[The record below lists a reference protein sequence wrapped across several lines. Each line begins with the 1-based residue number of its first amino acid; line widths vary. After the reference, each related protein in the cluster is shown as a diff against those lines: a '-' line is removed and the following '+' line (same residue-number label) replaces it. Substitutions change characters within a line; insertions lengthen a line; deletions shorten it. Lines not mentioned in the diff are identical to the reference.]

1 MIYREWFSNLWR
13 WISSIRFAI
22 WVLVLL
28 SAASAIGAI
37 VPQAPT
43 TPNADLLY
51 RRYGQVLYLIV
62 KIFGFDDV
70 FHSWWFVVLLGLFT
84 INLSSCTVRR
94 LVRTIHSI
102 RSSIETFAEP
112 DRNHAL
118 TVNFGES
125 QLTVGEVC
133 KAVTRVL
140 RKKKL
145 KVKEKGTQIVGIRWR
160 YGPFGPDVVHVGI
173 GIILIG
179 VLLGVFKF
187 QGKIYVSEK
196 QLGNVLQPCS
206 EQGGNDCLHG
216 VPFGVRI
223 EDFGVELYPRTMIPK
238 QYWTIMTV
246 LENGVEVK
254 TLRVE
259 VNRPLRYRGI
269 NFYQTFYGYDL
280 NAAQIAISVADWGK
294 RENLG
299 TFFLRVGEAV
309 RIPNKDDFVVFTRF
323 FTTYA
328 LRADG
333 SPMNLEMPSPQNP
346 AATLVVHEANN
357 VYVVTLLAN
366 SFYPF
371 SHPNSTY
378 AFYLQNFFV
387 PRYVVLTYSRDP
399 GYPVVF
405 GGFAV
410 VVAGLIWSFY
420 FRPRKIWVLI
430 DIPANKAFIIG
441 DAKTHRLYR
450 GWLEA
455 VAEDLER
462 ELKGGQSC

>member
-1 MIYREWFSNLWR
+1 MLHRERFSKVWR
-13 WISSIRFAI
+13 WISSIRFTI

-28 SAASAIGAI
+28 SAASAIGAV

-43 TPNADLLY
+43 TPNAELLY
-51 RRYGQVLYLIV
+51 RRYGQALYLIV

-70 FHSWWFVVLLGLFT
+70 FHSWWFMVLLALFT
-84 INLSSCTVRR
+84 LNLGSCTARR
-94 LVRTIHSI
+94 LVRTMHSI
-102 RSSIETFAEP
+102 GPFPETLANP
-112 DRNHAL
+112 DLNRAL
-118 TVNFGES
+118 TVSFGES
-125 QLTVGEVC
+125 QLTMAEVC
-133 KAVTRVL
+133 QVVTRVL

-145 KVKEKGTQIVGIRWR
+145 KVKEEGTQIVGIRWR

-173 GIILIG
+173 GIVLIG

-206 EQGGNDCLHG
+206 EHGGNYCLES
-216 VPFGVRI
+216 VPFSIRI
-223 EDFGVELYPRTMIPK
+223 EDFGLELYPGTMIPK

-246 LENGVEVK
+246 LENGAEIK
-254 TLRVE
+254 TQRIE
-259 VNRPLRYRGI
+259 VNRPLKYRGI
-269 NFYQTFYGYDL
+269 SFHQTLYGYDL
-280 NAAQIAISVADWGK
+280 NAAQITVSVVDWGK

-299 TFFLRVGEAV
+299 TFCLRLGQAF
-309 RIPNKDDFVVFTRF
+309 RIPNKEDVVVFTQF

-328 LRADG
+328 LKPDG
-333 SPMNLEMPSPQNP
+333 SPINLDTPAPQNP
-346 AATLVVHEANN
+346 AATLVVHEANS
-357 VYVVTLLAN
+357 VYVATLLAN

-410 VVAGLIWSFY
+410 VVTGLIWSFY

-430 DIPANKAFIIG
+430 DLPANKAFIIG